1 MSRLFVA
8 WVILM
13 LGFIPAAAEPLRI
26 VTLGDS
32 ITKGVRQ
39 GVKPE
44 ESFAAL
50 VQSALIQNGI

>member
-32 ITKGVRQ
+32 ITKGVRP

-44 ESFAAL
+44 
-50 VQSALIQNGI
+50 